1 MPVQKLVLQ
10 LTVMCDTDT
19 LEEAVDAY
27 SSMTLEQIQHST
39 AFGEDIGSGVSIV
52 ASETIDGREKI
63 VAELQEIGND
73 GTFFDYALEEE
84 DAQVSATRS
93 AEQTYELQS
102 LMR

>member
-19 LEEAVDAY
+19 LEEAVVAY

-52 ASETIDGREKI
+52 ASETIDGREII
-63 VAELQEIGND
+63 VAEIQETGDD
-73 GTFFDYALEEE
+73 GYR
-84 DAQVSATRS
+84 QSGVYGRS
-93 AEQTYELQS
+93 VVVRLHS
-102 LMR
+102 GRRCIVK